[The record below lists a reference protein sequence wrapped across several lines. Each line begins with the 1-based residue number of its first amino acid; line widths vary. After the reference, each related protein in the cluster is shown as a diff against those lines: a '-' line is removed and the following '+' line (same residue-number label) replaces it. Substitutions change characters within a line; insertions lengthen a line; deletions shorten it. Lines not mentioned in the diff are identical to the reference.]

1 MCANNIPRPKSAV
14 DSQGPRQLLTTVVL
28 PLVLVPAKIFNI
40 LLMQLLEEDMRGN
53 RIVIQIYEGR
63 NPRCHVN

>member
-28 PLVLVPAKIFNI
+28 PVVLVPAKKLQHF
-40 LLMQLLEEDMRGN
+40 GTATT
-53 RIVIQIYEGR
+53 GR
-63 NPRCHVN
+63 RDEWI